1 MWLKPQNDP
10 AMRLG
15 SRLSGRLLVVFL
27 LGVGLAL
34 GQPPVSLWPLALL
47 SLLAV
52 FWLETHQSLNASLRQ
67 AFGRGWSLGM
77 GYFTVSMHWIV
88 EPFLVDSAAH
98 GWMAPFAL
106 LLFAGGLSVFWGCA
120 FALALRL
127 QTPFG
132 LAFALGFFELARGY
146 MLTGFPWGALGYIWA
161 DTPVAQSAAWIGLY
175 GLSVITVFWA
185 ACVHWLF
192 LRKQIFWMVL
202 VLVGVWPVAWI
213 GGDMRLTT
221 QKSALT
227 EKMVRLVQ
235 PNAPQHQKWDPVF
248 ARLFFERS
256 LEFTA
261 AEPSV
266 DLVVWP
272 ESALPVS
279 FENAE
284 TLIEQIALAADGTA
298 LLLGAL
304 RLENEKVLNSIV
316 YMDQNGVA
324 EVVYDKHHLVPF
336 GEYLP
341 FERWLDRIGLG
352 FTSDLFGTGFA
363 AGEGPKRINI
373 APLGAIVP
381 LICYEAVFPQD
392 VSFASQEAAVL
403 LQLTNDAWF
412 GAFAGPQQ
420 HLAQAKM
427 RSIEQGLPMI
437 RVANTGI
444 SAMIDPYG
452 RSLKQLGLNTAG
464 FIDAQVPQP
473 APATLYRRFE
483 IWTVF
488 ALLFAILM
496 LSLICR
502 RQNSN

>member
-1 MWLKPQNDP
+1 DP
-10 AMRLG
+10 A
-15 SRLSGRLLVVFL
+15 
-27 LGVGLAL
+27 
-34 GQPPVSLWPLALL
+34 
-47 SLLAV
+47 
-52 FWLETHQSLNASLRQ
+52 
-67 AFGRGWSLGM
+67 
-77 GYFTVSMHWIV
+77 
-88 EPFLVDSAAH
+88 
-98 GWMAPFAL
+98 
-106 LLFAGGLSVFWGCA
+106 
-120 FALALRL
+120 
-127 QTPFG
+127 
-132 LAFALGFFELARGY
+132 
-146 MLTGFPWGALGYIWA
+146 
-161 DTPVAQSAAWIGLY
+161 
-175 GLSVITVFWA
+175 
-185 ACVHWLF
+185 
-192 LRKQIFWMVL
+192 
-202 VLVGVWPVAWI
+202 
-213 GGDMRLTT
+213 
-221 QKSALT
+221 
-227 EKMVRLVQ
+227 
-235 PNAPQHQKWDPVF
+235 F

-261 AEPSV
+261 AKPSV

-324 EVVYDKHHLVPF
+324 KVVYDKHHLVPF

-373 APLGAIVP
+373 APLGAVVP

-392 VSFASQEAAVL
+392 VSFASQEAAIL
-403 LQLTNDAWF
+403 LLLTNDAWF
-412 GAFAGPQQ
+412 GGFAGPQQ

-502 RQNSN
+502 RQISG

>member
-1 MWLKPQNDP
+1 
-10 AMRLG
+10 
-15 SRLSGRLLVVFL
+15 
-27 LGVGLAL
+27 
-34 GQPPVSLWPLALL
+34 
-47 SLLAV
+47 
-52 FWLETHQSLNASLRQ
+52 
-67 AFGRGWSLGM
+67 
-77 GYFTVSMHWIV
+77 
-88 EPFLVDSAAH
+88 
-98 GWMAPFAL
+98 
-106 LLFAGGLSVFWGCA
+106 
-120 FALALRL
+120 
-127 QTPFG
+127 
-132 LAFALGFFELARGY
+132 
-146 MLTGFPWGALGYIWA
+146 
-161 DTPVAQSAAWIGLY
+161 
-175 GLSVITVFWA
+175 
-185 ACVHWLF
+185 
-192 LRKQIFWMVL
+192 
-202 VLVGVWPVAWI
+202 
-213 GGDMRLTT
+213 MRLTT
-221 QKSALT
+221 QKAALT
-227 EKMVRLVQ
+227 ERTVRLVQ
-235 PNAPQHQKWDPVF
+235 PNAPQHQKWDPAF

-324 EVVYDKHHLVPF
+324 KVVYDKHHLVPF

-373 APLGAIVP
+373 APLGAVVP

-392 VSFASQEAAVL
+392 VSFASQEAAIL
-403 LQLTNDAWF
+403 LLLTNDAWF
-412 GAFAGPQQ
+412 GGFAGPQQ